1 MSIMNY
7 HDELLV
13 QFTRG
18 AELVN
23 RPGVSPARSPVHP
36 CSSQRPRRLF
46 ARTIDSMTL
55 EKWERITNIPLFILS
70 AVFLFAYSWQILAQT
85 HLQGC
90 FIAINTVWVVYG
102 VDYVVELFL
111 APNKWLWFRK
121 NILLLLTLALPIF
134 RPLRMLRLIPMLHI
148 FNRSAGAM
156 TRGRI
161 TLYATSAILMLI
173 YVGALAEY
181 SAEHLAPNATITTF
195 PLSLWWAFV
204 TVTTVGYG
212 DVYPVTDTGKIVA
225 VGLMLTGIALIGI
238 VSAMISSWIIDQV
251 NVTKKPDGAGSASS
265 SSYNDAEMRLMRAEM
280 LRLADSVGQLNAELK
295 RTHRITTKKHPVRET
310 THHDGLSPV
319 RSALVDE
326 LDPSLDAPTPP
337 QGSPAPP
344 ATGAA
349 AHTPTG
355 QDQ

>member
-1 MSIMNY
+1 MTSCWLSLHEGPNLSIAP
-7 HDELLV
+7 EFRPPAPL
-13 QFTRG
+13 FT
-18 AELVN
+18 
-23 RPGVSPARSPVHP
+23 
-36 CSSQRPRRLF
+36 
-46 ARTIDSMTL
+46 RTIDSMTL
-55 EKWERITNIPLFILS
+55 EEWERITNIPLFILS

-85 HLQGC
+85 HQQGC
-90 FIAINTVWVVYG
+90 LIAINTVWAVYG
-102 VDYVVELFL
+102 IDYLVKLFL
-111 APNKWLWFRK
+111 AQDKWLWFRR

-161 TLYATSAILMLI
+161 TLYASSAILMLI

-251 NVTKKPDGAGSASS
+251 NVTKKPNDDSTSS
-265 SSYNDAEMRLMRAEM
+265 SSLNGAEMRLIRAEM
-280 LRLADSVGQLNAELK
+280 LRLADSVSQLNAELK
-295 RTHRITTKKHPVRET
+295 RTHRITTKKHHIHKL

-319 RSALVDE
+319 RTTPLDE
-326 LDPSLDAPTPP
+326 LDPSLDTPTPP
-337 QGSPAPP
+337 QARAGT
-344 ATGAA
+344 ATNTA
-349 AHTPTG
+349 TD